1 MENITNKSKNFILHE
16 KQVILKSEGKAFYS
30 PDIIIHSKLFRT
42 ILSDY
47 VDHLKHNKSPLL
59 AVFGENINLLELRK
73 VLDLLLHYPRESI
86 VEMIPESKRFFDDP
100 FIFHQFIENFYNFW
114 RGHERYFIIYSNNFL
129 RIRHHERPYRTF
141 NNTVEKLNGFVRII
155 YRDIC
160 ENLTGEH
167 PRIYRQVTAG
177 VQAGIIAAYLPETV
191 PEDYAYLRKIPFIN
205 QVLLE
210 PPLILDPPMNMRT
223 GMFKLSEKNPIS
235 SLKLDEDEWICYPAK
250 VGLQVI
256 YVYFN
261 YKYIGLG
268 TSLANLFEIAD
279 EKDLVGKPDAIY
291 LYGVDEEILQDYD
304 SKTIF
309 HYDKKNDLFVGAV
322 PKGDEFGYFGYLKK
336 MILTLH
342 NSKCIQKGMMPIH
355 GAMVKVSLKNGT
367 NANVVIVGDSGAGKS
382 ESLEAFRILGS
393 DYLRDM
399 RIIFDDMGSLELDE
413 NGDVIAYGTETGAFV
428 RLDDLQPGFAFGNL
442 DRAIIHSPQK
452 KNARAILPITTLKE
466 ITEGTKVD
474 YFIYANNYSETGED
488 EEMLCEFEVKETAF
502 NTFKEGKRMAK
513 GTTSEVGLTKSY
525 FANPFGAPQH
535 EEEHE
540 IIAHK
545 FFDAMYKNNIFVGEL
560 KTKLGLSGYES
571 KGPEEA
577 AKDLFKH
584 INRSKTIK

>member
-1 MENITNKSKNFILHE
+1 MKNIINKSKKFILHE
-16 KQVILKSEGKAFYS
+16 KKVILKSEGKAFYS
-30 PDIIIHSKLFRT
+30 PESIMQSRLFKT
-42 ILSDY
+42 ILKDY
-47 VDHLKHNKSPLL
+47 VDYLKKTKSPLL
-59 AVFGENINLLELRK
+59 NVFGDKINLLELHK

-86 VEMIPESKRFFDDP
+86 VEMLPESKHFFEDP
-100 FIFHQFIENFYNFW
+100 FTFLQFFENLYNFW
-114 RGHERYFIIYSNNFL
+114 RGHERYFIIYSSNFL

-141 NNTVEKLNGFVRII
+141 NNTVEKLNDYVRII

-160 ENLTGEH
+160 ENLTAEH

-177 VQAGIIAAYLPETV
+177 VQAGIIAAYLPELV
-191 PEDYAYLRKIPFIN
+191 PEDYSYLRKIPFIN

-210 PPLILDPPMNMRT
+210 PPLILDPPMNTRT
-223 GMFKLSEKNPIS
+223 GMFKKSDKNPIKD
-235 SLKLDEDEWICYPAK
+235 LNLNEDEWLCYPAK
-250 VGLQVI
+250 VGPLVI

-261 YKYIGLG
+261 FQFIGLG

-279 EKDLVGKPDAIY
+279 EEDLVGKPDAIY
-291 LYGVDEEILQDYD
+291 LYGVDEEILKDCE

-322 PKGDEFGYFGYLKK
+322 PNGDEFGYFGYIKK
-336 MILTLH
+336 MVLTLH
-342 NSKCIQKGMMPIH
+342 NSRCIQKGMMPIH
-355 GAMVKVSLKNGT
+355 GAMVKISLKNGK

-399 RIIFDDMGSLELDE
+399 RIIFDDMGSLELDKE
-413 NGDVIAYGTETGAFV
+413 SNIIAYGTETGAFV

-452 KNARAILPITTLKE
+452 VNARAILPITTLKE

-474 YFIYANNYSETGED
+474 YFIYANNYSQT
-488 EEMLCEFEVKETAF
+488 EEVENMLCEFKEKDFAF
-502 NTFKEGKRMAK
+502 SVFKEGKRMAK
-513 GTTSEVGLTKSY
+513 GTTSETGLTKSY
-525 FANPFGAPQH
+525 FANPFGAPQY

-540 IIAHK
+540 EIAHK

-560 KTKLGLSGYES
+560 KTKLGLVGFES

-584 INRSKTIK
+584 INKNA